1 MNKPGLPHL
10 DGQRT
15 LAAIVF
21 TDVVGYSARMG
32 TDEEGTLRLF
42 KQDSIVIQGIC
53 ERHEGEIR
61 KFTGDGMLMYFHS
74 AVQAVACALEVQR
87 LQAEKSRTLPT
98 EQVLLHRIGIHLGDV
113 FVTEGDVMG
122 DGVNIAARLQAEAEP
137 GGICVS
143 QTVYDVVKNKIAL
156 RATYLGPR
164 DLKNIAEA
172 VGVYKILLAA
182 QDGDSVILEG
192 RRGPSKRNLMLA
204 GGVAGLV
211 LVALGIWWMTRSG
224 PPAEVPEV
232 AAETPAASAT
242 EARPAVTPEPVVAPA
257 PTATTPA
264 EPAPRPVEAP
274 APAVRTPAPTA
285 PAPAP
290 VVDPVAAERAARI
303 AEMRAR
309 QIAGPSQPG
318 PSAPAPAAPVPVGP
332 SIDPAT
338 GEPMRMPDGA
348 LVDMVVLRDVLI
360 PTPRSFLTG
369 RTRPEDAAV
378 AVALRQRG
386 FTIYGS
392 SREHQQRLSATEGLG
407 LAASWFK
414 GTLAEF
420 DRERALRIN
429 LKLDDGWFPVEL
441 WADRSAT
448 IYIRSIYGIEEFQYE
463 EIAPNY
469 LGQLLLVVAER
480 RAAEGVR
487 LSDRILN
494 GLRDFGRTFNLPEI
508 TERALALR

>member
-1 MNKPGLPHL
+1 MNKPGPARL

-32 TDEEGTLRLF
+32 ADEEGTLRLF
-42 KQDSIVIQGIC
+42 KDDSVQIQAIC
-53 ERHEGEIR
+53 EKHEGEIR

-87 LQAEKSRTLPT
+87 LQAEKARTLPS
-98 EQVLLHRIGIHLGDV
+98 EQVLQHRIGIHLGDV

-164 DLKNIAEA
+164 DLKNIAES

-182 QDGDSVILEG
+182 QEGDAAILVG
-192 RRGPSKRNLMLA
+192 Q
-204 GGVAGLV
+204 
-211 LVALGIWWMTRSG
+211 RSG
-224 PPAEVPEV
+224 ANATVRLAAAAVAAVLLGVGAWWILRPTAEPVVLEPVEVAEAEVKLEV
-232 AAETPAASAT
+232 AVIEPEPVPPKAEPAPP
-242 EARPAVTPEPVVAPA
+242 EPKPEPVVAPA
-257 PTATTPA
+257 PAIATP
-264 EPAPRPVEAP
+264 
-274 APAVRTPAPTA
+274 A

-290 VVDPVAAERAARI
+290 RPAPEVDRAAAERAALI

-309 QIAGPSQPG
+309 QIAGTPQ
-318 PSAPAPAAPVPVGP
+318 PSASAAAPNTPSPAPSGP
-332 SIDPAT
+332 AIDPAT
-338 GEPMRMPDGA
+338 GEAKRMPDGR
-348 LVDMVVLRDVLI
+348 LVDMVVLRDELI
-360 PTPRSFLTG
+360 PVPRSFLTG
-369 RTRPEDAAV
+369 RTRPEDASV

-392 SREHQQRLSATEGLG
+392 GREHLQRLSSTEGLG
-407 LAASWFK
+407 LASSWFK
-414 GTLAEF
+414 STLAEF
-420 DRERALRIN
+420 DRERALRVN
-429 LKLDDGWFPVEL
+429 LLLDDGWFPVEL
-441 WADRSAT
+441 WADRNANISV
-448 IYIRSIYGIEEFQYE
+448 RSIYGIEEFQYE
-463 EIAPNY
+463 EIAPVY
-469 LGQLLLVVAER
+469 LGQLLLAVAER

-487 LSDRILN
+487 LSERIIN
-494 GLRDFGRTFNLPEI
+494 GMRDFGRTFNLPEI
-508 TERALALR
+508 TDRALALR